1 MARLKR
7 SDGSRPSLQ
16 KEETKNSQ
24 LRFYGDEFVFNTASG
39 LFYRISPTTAFL
51 LRMLE
56 DGAKTAD
63 LPGLL
68 QSRYQLSAATASH
81 DVARFLNDLTA
92 LQLLSPAQLQ
102 SARRP
107 S

>member
-1 MARLKR
+1 MVRLKR
-7 SDGSRPSLQ
+7 SDGLRPSLQ
-16 KEETKNSQ
+16 KKETKKSQ
-24 LRFYGDEFVFNTASG
+24 LRFYGDEFVFNTVSG

-56 DGAKTAD
+56 DGVETAD

-68 QSRYQLSAATASH
+68 QSRYKLSAASASH
-81 DVARFLNDLTA
+81 DVALFLNDLTA
-92 LQLLSPAQLQ
+92 LQLLSPAHLQ
-102 SARRP
+102 STRRP